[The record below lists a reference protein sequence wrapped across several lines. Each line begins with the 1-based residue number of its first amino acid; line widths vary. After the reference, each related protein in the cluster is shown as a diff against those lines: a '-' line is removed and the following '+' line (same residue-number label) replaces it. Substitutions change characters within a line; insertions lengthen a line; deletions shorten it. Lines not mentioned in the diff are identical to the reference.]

1 MSPYRTNGLG
11 RFPLADVFRPRGLR
25 SPYATLSLDTFR
37 VTRQAQANG
46 SAAVF
51 PGQWNVEV
59 VQPLRRLILPIVFL
73 VVLIVGWLALRAPS
87 SPRQL
92 PQTPAP
98 TINKQPVAFATHT
111 FDPAAPPPDMPP
123 LAKGET
129 AECDANFLSSANVR
143 GETRKIDAMRATL
156 TVTGAKVTLQLKINL
171 WLPIGAPPILID
183 HEEGHRQIAEYSY
196 QTADKLAERI
206 AASYLGRQVEITGA
220 DLDEESRK
228 MLQQLATEITDEY
241 SKELDPSAA
250 QLLYDSITDHAKN
263 GVVASDAVAHA
274 LKNAALEAPDPSTI
288 RRR

>member
-1 MSPYRTNGLG
+1 
-11 RFPLADVFRPRGLR
+11 
-25 SPYATLSLDTFR
+25 LDTFR
-37 VTRQAQANG
+37 VTQQAQANG
-46 SAAVF
+46 TGVVLF
-51 PGQWNVEV
+51 GEWNVEV
-59 VQPLRRLILPIVFL
+59 VQPLRRLILPIAL
-73 VVLIVGWLALRAPS
+73 LAVLIVAWLTWRASSSS

-92 PQTPAP
+92 PETPAP

-129 AECDANFLSSANVR
+129 AECDANFLSSANAR
-143 GETRKIDAMRATL
+143 GETRKLDSTHAIL
-156 TVTGAKVTLQLKINL
+156 TVTDVKVTLQLRINL
-171 WLPIGAPPILID
+171 WLPINAPSYLVD

-196 QTADKLAERI
+196 QSAGQLAQRI
-206 AASYLGRQVEITGA
+206 AAPYLGRQVEITGA
-220 DLDEESRK
+220 DLDDASRK

-241 SKELDPSAA
+241 GKELDPSPA

-274 LKNAALEAPDPSTI
+274 LKNAALEAPDASTI